1 MSSTIQIGIDPGT
14 QTGIAIAENG
24 RLRELHTVPI
34 HRAMKIVDE
43 WQTRA
48 HEVGF
53 AFVVYVEDA
62 RKRRWY
68 GNNEAAVKRKL
79 QGVGSVKRDC
89 AIWDAFLEDIGARK
103 VMVAPMQNKTKMAG
117 YDFCKL
123 TGWNKKQTS
132 VHARD
137 AAMLVFGRKGCLE
150 RFKEMRVEDTVGRD
164 RFQP

>member
-1 MSSTIQIGIDPGT
+1 MSHTIQIGIDPGT
-14 QTGIAIAENG
+14 QTGLAIAENG

-89 AIWDAFLEDIGARK
+89 AIWEAFLEDIGATK
-103 VMVAPMQNKTKMAG
+103 VMVAPMQNKTKMEGHA
-117 YDFCKL
+117 FCKL

-137 AAMLVFGRKGCLE
+137 AAMLVFGREGGLK
-150 RFKEMRVEDTVGRD
+150 
-164 RFQP
+164 

>member
-1 MSSTIQIGIDPGT
+1 MSTIQIGIDPGT
-14 QTGIAIAENG
+14 QTGLAIAENG

-34 HRAMKIVDE
+34 HRAMKLVDE

-68 GNNEAAVKRKL
+68 GNNEVAVKRRL

-89 AIWDAFLEDIGARK
+89 AIWEDYLNDIGAST
-103 VMVAPMQNKTKMAG
+103 VLVAPGHNKTKLEG
-117 YDFCKL
+117 HVFCKL

-137 AAMLVFGRKGCLE
+137 AAMLVFGRKG
-150 RFKEMRVEDTVGRD
+150 
-164 RFQP
+164 

>member
-1 MSSTIQIGIDPGT
+1 MSTIQIGIDPGT
-14 QTGIAIAENG
+14 QTGLAIAENG

-34 HRAMKIVDE
+34 HRAMKLVDE

-89 AIWDAFLEDIGARK
+89 AIWEDYLNDIGAST
-103 VMVAPMQNKTKMAG
+103 VLVAPGHNKTKLEG
-117 YDFCKL
+117 HVFCKL

-137 AAMLVFGRKGCLE
+137 AAMLVFGRKS
-150 RFKEMRVEDTVGRD
+150 
-164 RFQP
+164 